1 MTWRFA
7 PARPFRAACASV
19 VPESAH
25 TLGRYKLQRKIGS
38 GAMGVVYEALDPKLN
53 RPVAI
58 KTIIKSH
65 LDEEVSRE
73 YSVRFKEEAQAVAR
87 LNHPNIVQVYD
98 FGEEG
103 EVAFIV
109 MEFIRGKDLKQCFDG
124 NLRFEPR
131 EFVRMMCE
139 LLSALDYAHQSGI
152 VHRDIKPANVML
164 DVQSRV
170 KLMDFGVAKITD
182 TERTHRT
189 QLGTMVGT
197 PSYMSP
203 EQVQGLVVDHRSDL
217 FSSGIVLY
225 QFLTGQRPFTGG
237 DWTLRKMIVNEDPVR
252 PSQINTALSPEF
264 DRVIA
269 RALAKAPESR
279 YQSAA
284 DFGHALQRV
293 FEGRPAEEEDDRTIM
308 RPSGAPSVPPP
319 SKPADPRATPT
330 QPSLS
335 TSPTGGSQ
343 EVEVEFWR
351 SIKDSEDA
359 EDFELYLQQ
368 FPRGAYAKLAERK
381 IAKLRKSG
389 TVTGTGS
396 GVQAGSGST
405 GYGASDTSAETDEL
419 RRLEEEHRRQAEELA
434 RRQAEAR
441 KKAEA
446 EARARREAEEKA
458 RREAEEKA
466 RREAEEKARREAEEK
481 ARREAEEKAR
491 REAEAR
497 EKARREAEERAR
509 LEAERIRRENEE
521 RTRREAEEKLRREA
535 EEKARREAEARA
547 KREAEEKARREAD
560 EKARLEVERIRRENE
575 EKARLEAEAKT
586 RREAEDKARREAEA
600 KAKREAEER
609 ARREAEETARVE
621 AERIR
626 RDNEENARR
635 EAEAKARR
643 EAEAKARREA
653 EAKAKRE
660 AEAKAKREAEAR
672 VKREAEE
679 KARQEAEARARA
691 RHDELEQKR
700 AAEQRAPASED
711 DLTVAVPVQKA
722 PARPAEAV
730 REELTVTVPI
740 PVQNVPPQ
748 RRNPFIVPGVLG
760 GLVVAGAVAAYF
772 AMRSPE
778 QPPVVAKQPPS
789 VPKVDPQPVQP
800 QADERAKREA
810 EEKARAALALQ
821 REAESAAAQAK
832 AEADAK
838 AAKAKADADAK
849 TAKAEADKLAKAKAD
864 AEAKARAEADK
875 VAKAKADAEAKARA
889 EADKVA
895 KAKAEADKV
904 AKAKAD
910 AEAKARAEA
919 EAKAKADAE
928 KLAKAKADE
937 AKARAE
943 AEAKA
948 KAEADRLA
956 KAEAEAKKKQEAEPK
971 RPDGATL
978 HQRALALENDGKVAE
993 AVKLYKA
1000 AALAN
1005 YGPSA
1010 TRLGNIYR
1018 DGKEGVPRD
1027 YGESLKWDALARKLG
1042 EKPPT
1047 QKGR

>member
-1 MTWRFA
+1 MAHA
-7 PARPFRAACASV
+7 PSRPRGAARASA
-19 VPESAH
+19 VPESAQ

-182 TERTHRT
+182 TDRTHRT

-284 DFGHALQRV
+284 DFGRALQRV
-293 FEGRPAEEEDDRTIM
+293 FEGRPAEEEDDRTVM
-308 RPSGAPSVPPP
+308 RPTGASVPQP
-319 SKPADPRATPT
+319 SRPADPRATST
-330 QPSLS
+330 QPSLA

-389 TVTGTGS
+389 TLTGTGS
-396 GVQAGSGST
+396 GVQTGTGSP
-405 GYGASDTSAETDEL
+405 GYTASDTSAEADEL
-419 RRLEEEHRRQAEELA
+419 RKLEDEHRRQAEELA

-466 RREAEEKARREAEEK
+466 RREAEERARREAEER

-521 RTRREAEEKLRREA
+521 RARREAEEKARREA

-547 KREAEEKARREAD
+547 KREAEEKARREAEEKAKREAESKARREAE
-560 EKARLEVERIRRENE
+560 EKARLEAERIRRENE
-575 EKARLEAEAKT
+575 EKARLEAEAK
-586 RREAEDKARREAEA
+586 
-600 KAKREAEER
+600 
-609 ARREAEETARVE
+609 ARREAEEKARVE

-626 RDNEENARR
+626 RENEE
-635 EAEAKARR
+635 KARR
-643 EAEAKARREA
+643 EAET
-653 EAKAKRE
+653 KAKRE
-660 AEAKAKREAEAR
+660 AEAKA
-672 VKREAEE
+672 KREAEE

-700 AAEQRAPASED
+700 AAEQRAPATEE

-722 PARPAEAV
+722 PARPAEPV

-760 GLVVAGAVAAYF
+760 GVIVVGAVAAYF

-778 QPPVVAKQPPS
+778 QPPVVAKPVPP
-789 VPKVDPQPVQP
+789 VARVEPQPAPQP
-800 QADERAKREA
+800 QVD
-810 EEKARAALALQ
+810 EKAQ
-821 REAESAAAQAK
+821 RESAAK
-832 AEADAK
+832 AEQARKQEAARLAAEEEAK
-838 AAKAKADADAK
+838 KKEAAKL
-849 TAKAEADKLAKAKAD
+849 AEEENKKEAARLA
-864 AEAKARAEADK
+864 
-875 VAKAKADAEAKARA
+875 
-889 EADKVA
+889 
-895 KAKAEADKV
+895 
-904 AKAKAD
+904 
-910 AEAKARAEA
+910 
-919 EAKAKADAE
+919 AE
-928 KLAKAKADE
+928 KKE
-937 AKARAE
+937 AAR
-943 AEAKA
+943 
-948 KAEADRLA
+948 L
-956 KAEAEAKKKQEAEPK
+956 AEAKKKEEAARLAAAEAKKKEAAAAAKAAEEAKKKEEATRLAAEETKKKEAAAAAKAAEEARKKEEAARLAAEEAKRKEAAAKAAEEQKRQQVAAVTAKPPAEPK
-971 RPDGATL
+971 RVNGAEL
-978 HQRALALENDGKVAE
+978 FARASELESQGKVAE
-993 AVKLYKA
+993 AVKLYIA
-1000 AALAN
+1000 AANADH
-1005 YGPSA
+1005 GPSA
-1010 TRLGNIYR
+1010 KKLGDIFSG
-1018 DGKEGVPRD
+1018 GKGDVAQD
-1027 YGESLKWDALARKLG
+1027 YTASLRWHQRARQLG
-1042 EKPPT
+1042 EKVQT
-1047 QKGR
+1047 QRGR